1 MAVGKVTIN
10 GDSAIVTLSKSI
22 LDTSGVKDG
31 EEITVA
37 VEDNTVLLRSVSEAE
52 RAERIQRAT
61 DKVFNKYDR
70 VFAALAEGAQ

>member
-1 MAVGKVTIN
+1 M
-10 GDSAIVTLSKSI
+10 TLSKSI
-22 LDTSGVKDG
+22 LDTLGVKDG

>member
-22 LDTSGVKDG
+22 LDTLGVKDG